1 MNIKLIGIFF
11 IWWNLIS
18 CQIEQ
23 VENIEI
29 KSIDEYLSIK
39 EGIKI
44 YYGENLLE
52 DKSNKTY
59 KIVNISDTIKF
70 SLSEEE
76 KELINKSFI
85 KEKIYNFIDKEQSI
99 GEIDN
104 MIRMPKTIEIRTN
117 KRNIL
122 VKYRYF
128 FNDQKSIIDKDKTK
142 RFNKFMRAIDSII
155 YYKKIYKENNIFK
168 KR

>member
-128 FNDQKSIIDKDKTK
+128 LMIKNLL
-142 RFNKFMRAIDSII
+142 
-155 YYKKIYKENNIFK
+155 
-168 KR
+168 

>member
-70 SLSEEE
+70 S
-76 KELINKSFI
+76 I
-85 KEKIYNFIDKEQSI
+85 
-99 GEIDN
+99 
-104 MIRMPKTIEIRTN
+104 
-117 KRNIL
+117 
-122 VKYRYF
+122 
-128 FNDQKSIIDKDKTK
+128 
-142 RFNKFMRAIDSII
+142 
-155 YYKKIYKENNIFK
+155 
-168 KR
+168 

>member
-44 YYGENLLE
+44 YYRENLLE

-128 FNDQKSIIDKDKTK
+128 FNDKKSIIDKDKTK
-142 RFNKFMRAIDSII
+142 RFNKFMRTIDSII
-155 YYKKIYKENNIFK
+155 LL
-168 KR
+168 

>member
-29 KSIDEYLSIK
+29 KSINEYLSIK

-76 KELINKSFI
+76 KGLINKSFI

-142 RFNKFMRAIDSII
+142 RFNKFMRTIDSII
-155 YYKKIYKENNIFK
+155 LL
-168 KR
+168 